1 MKSQFETG
9 GSGSRPRLVAPW
21 APPRSGDCI
30 FSCSSSSSSTRL
42 SCTRLYPFA
51 SFMSQ
56 AREASRD
63 MSEGLVGVKSGL
75 SKIGDQS
82 RPADATRIPKVDQ
95 KLGTLTIHTYGLLYK
110 SQFDFE
116 IFQSDATSSMLQCD
130 YRGSSALASTIA
142 PS

>member
-1 MKSQFETG
+1 MGTPKERG
-9 GSGSRPRLVAPW
+9 LHILVLIVIVFNKAILYAVVPI
-21 APPRSGDCI
+21 CVVHV
-30 FSCSSSSSSTRL
+30 SS
-42 SCTRLYPFA
+42 
-51 SFMSQ
+51 
-56 AREASRD
+56 REASRD
-63 MSEGLVGVKSGL
+63 MSEGLVGAKSGL